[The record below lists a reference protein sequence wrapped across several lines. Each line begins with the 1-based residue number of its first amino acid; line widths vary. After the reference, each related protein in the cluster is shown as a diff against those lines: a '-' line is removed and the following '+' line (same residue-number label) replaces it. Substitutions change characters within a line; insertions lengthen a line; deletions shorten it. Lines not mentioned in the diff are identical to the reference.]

1 MQNRC
6 GRTQKLN
13 RTLVACTTLSRVDI
27 LACLHALSQSLVE
40 TPRQIIFLSAPRA
53 PKHQVFPVEKARR
66 HEIQTLRRSGR
77 ATVTPSALSFVPAS
91 ETDRA
96 VATPPLSLEDNF
108 EFLRRV
114 QSCAA
119 QIYHLR
125 FEIQMP
131 KKSGHRDARGRSN
144 SSTKLV
150 GRSTPVSQGKPFNSN
165 LLHRDNANAPDSPRR
180 HRAARNKPIPPTTT
194 KTSQRSHAAFSYE
207 ASAPLNRAN
216 YSGPQLLSSS
226 SAKDLLIAARIS
238 SREYCSHYDA

>member
-1 MQNRC
+1 M
-6 GRTQKLN
+6 
-13 RTLVACTTLSRVDI
+13 
-27 LACLHALSQSLVE
+27 ACLHALSQSLVE

-77 ATVTPSALSFVPAS
+77 ATVTPSALSFVPAN

-108 EFLRRV
+108 EFLRRL

-119 QIYHLR
+119 KIFRLR
-125 FEIQMP
+125 FEIQP
-131 KKSGHRDARGRSN
+131 KKRGPRDARGRSN

-194 KTSQRSHAAFSYE
+194 KTSQRSHAAFTYE
-207 ASAPLNRAN
+207 ASAPL
-216 YSGPQLLSSS
+216 
-226 SAKDLLIAARIS
+226 K
-238 SREYCSHYDA
+238 SRELQWPSTFH